1 MLYLQYITNLDLIMK
16 RIYHYASVSEALD
29 ELNENGFT
37 YDFNLHEDEIKKNP
51 LKYEIVH
58 VYRYEGNTDPG
69 DEAIVYGIKSSS
81 GKKGVFVAGFSA
93 NSDNGAAQILSQV
106 MIKNP

>member
-1 MLYLQYITNLDLIMK
+1 MK
-16 RIYHYASVSEALD
+16 RIYHYATVSEALD

-37 YDFNLHEDEIKKNP
+37 YDFNLHEEDIIKNTQN
-51 LKYEIVH
+51 YEIVH
-58 VYRYEGNTDPG
+58 VYRYEGDSDPG

-93 NSDNGAAQILSQV
+93 NTENEAAEVLNK
-106 MIKNP
+106 MNIKS